1 MFKKEQFQILTD
13 RYSDHAYTGLMGYFM
28 KYCHKQLEINQ
39 SIKRSKILE
48 IGAGGIPHKGY
59 INHPYDEYHIIE
71 KSSEIMDFYKNKSDY
86 KLHLYDGKIL
96 PFDDESFDRIII
108 CHCLE
113 HITEPEKF
121 IFEMMKKLKKNG
133 VLSISLPTDP
143 GLLFRLGRLYLK
155 IFSIKK
161 KYKISKEEFDYM
173 NATEHV
179 NSIFGLISIIKYHF
193 KNSLE
198 EFYLPFRIKI
208 PDLNLFYNVH
218 IYKN

>member
-1 MFKKEQFQILTD
+1 MFKKEQFRKLTQK
-13 RYSDHAYTGLMGYFM
+13 YSDHAYRGLMGYFM

-48 IGAGGIPHKGY
+48 IGAGINPHKDY
-59 INHPYDEYHIIE
+59 INHPYDEYHVVE
-71 KSSEIMDFYKNKSDY
+71 KSSETLDFYKNKPDY
-86 KLHLYDGKIL
+86 NIHLYDGKTL

-161 KYKISKEEFDYM
+161 TYKISKDEFDYM

-193 KNSLE
+193 RNSLV